1 MQAGG
6 PPACARLDRMKPAP
20 EPLEPD
26 EVRVYYA
33 CCDTLESGAVERCL
47 ELISSDERARY
58 QRFHFEHDRHSYLAA
73 HALTRAVLAP
83 LAGQPAPELQF
94 EAGPHGRPELCQPVL
109 SPRLRFN
116 LSHTRGLVACAVAL
130 EHAVGVDVEHVDRRA
145 DIEQLAPAVF
155 SERERAELLELE
167 DADKRARFFRLWT
180 LKEAYIKA
188 VGKGLSL
195 PLRSI
200 TLELPFGEQPRLLFA
215 APLCDDGA
223 QWWLDVH
230 APRPGHVLAVALH
243 VAPPVRAT
251 IHEWTPWER
260 A

>member
-1 MQAGG
+1 
-6 PPACARLDRMKPAP
+6 MKPAP
-20 EPLEPD
+20 EPLESD
-26 EVRVYYA
+26 EVRVFYA
-33 CCDTLESGAVERCL
+33 WCDGLQAPSIERCL
-47 ELISSDERARY
+47 QLLSADERERY

-83 LAGQPAPELQF
+83 LAGLPPPDLQF
-94 EAGPHGRPELCQPVL
+94 EAGAHGRPELCQPA
-109 SPRLRFN
+109 SGPRLRFN

-130 EHAVGVDVEHVDRRA
+130 GHAIGVDVEHVERRA
-145 DIEQLAPAVF
+145 DIDQLAPAVF
-155 SERERAELLELE
+155 SQRERAELAELAS
-167 DADKRARFFRLWT
+167 DAKRERFFRLWT

-200 TLELPFGEQPRLLFA
+200 TLELPGGEPPRLHFA
-215 APLCDDGA
+215 APLRDDGA
-223 QWWLDVH
+223 QWWLNVH
-230 APRPGHVLAVALH
+230 APGPSHVLAIALN

-251 IHEWTPWER
+251 IHEWSPWES